1 MQTEAALAHQ
11 HTYLTT
17 EELSSRIKYDSR
29 TIRERLKDSVLLEG
43 RHYIR
48 PFGGRKTLYI
58 WEKIETDM
66 ARHSISGSLGIP
78 LAHGGSL
85 NG

>member
-1 MQTEAALAHQ
+1 MQTMIPVAQ
-11 HTYLTT
+11 PQTYLTT
-17 EELSSRIKYDSR
+17 DELSSRIKYDSR

-58 WEKIETDM
+58 WENVENDM
-66 ARHSISGSLGIP
+66 AKYSHIGALGIP
-78 LAHGGSL
+78 MANGNSIHG
-85 NG
+85 

>member
-1 MQTEAALAHQ
+1 METPTTRQTER
-11 HTYLTT
+11 TYLTT
-17 EELSSRIKYDSR
+17 HELSDRIKYDSR
-29 TIRERLKDSVLLEG
+29 TIRDRLKDSVLLEG

-58 WEKIETDM
+58 WETIEADM
-66 ARHSISGSLGIP
+66 AAYAMGGAIPMANGSMI
-78 LAHGGSL
+78 

>member
-1 MQTEAALAHQ
+1 VSAV
-11 HTYLTT
+11 TYLTT
-17 EELSSRIKYDSR
+17 DELSSRIKYDSR

-58 WEKIETDM
+58 WEHIENDM
-66 ARHSISGSLGIP
+66 GQVSDRGPISIPMANGGVL
-78 LAHGGSL
+78 HG
-85 NG
+85 